1 MPVTMFCWWWLQ
13 EVEDLERQ
21 LRLMSDNY
29 SALAAANGMGQ
40 LTLADRGRSSN
51 KVSAH
56 SIAKKVGLIFRAVPS
71 AGTVFRLFSTV
82 HSTVH
87 DSGALP

>member
-1 MPVTMFCWWWLQ
+1 M
-13 EVEDLERQ
+13 EDLERQ

-40 LTLADRGRSSN
+40 LTLADRGRSSH

-56 SIAKKVGLIFRAVPS
+56 SIAKKVA
-71 AGTVFRLFSTV
+71 
-82 HSTVH
+82 
-87 DSGALP
+87 